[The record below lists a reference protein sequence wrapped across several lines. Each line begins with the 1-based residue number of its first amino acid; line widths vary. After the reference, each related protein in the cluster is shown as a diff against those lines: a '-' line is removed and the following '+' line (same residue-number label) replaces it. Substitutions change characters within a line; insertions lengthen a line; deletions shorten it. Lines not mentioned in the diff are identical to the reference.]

1 MERRSPAL
9 TPARAAQV
17 MGVFQELIHHRGL
30 PVLKT
35 EMARTPPHLK
45 KKKTIFISTKLPI
58 LEHECDSTIFL
69 KPIAGSAPIAGEN
82 AFTHKDESGASA
94 MA

>member
-1 MERRSPAL
+1 
-9 TPARAAQV
+9 